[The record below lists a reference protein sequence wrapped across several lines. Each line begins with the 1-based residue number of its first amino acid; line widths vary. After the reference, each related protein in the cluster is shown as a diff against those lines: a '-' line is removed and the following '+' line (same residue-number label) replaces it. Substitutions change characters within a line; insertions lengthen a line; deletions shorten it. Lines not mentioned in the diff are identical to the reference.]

1 MVFKKQKRVWMQKV
15 FIALTDHKRLDEF
28 LAKELQISKNQVLN
42 LIKEGLVF
50 CQKKGVKK
58 GGLALKKGDEITLLT
73 PKITPKPLKRGLDL
87 EIGVIFEDEDLLV
100 LNKPPNLV
108 IHKAP
113 SVKEPTLVDWLEFK
127 NYELSNLGSKER
139 YGIVH
144 RLDKDTSGG
153 IVIAKNNFT
162 HVYLSEQLKTKM
174 MGRYYIAL
182 LSTPLKEEKMSVE
195 CYLTRNPNNRLKMI
209 ALKAVKKEK
218 SRYSKSEFTSLL
230 TSQNHLNLIGA
241 KLFTGR
247 THQIR
252 AHLEYLNRHIIGD
265 NLYGLNQALPK
276 EEIRIMLHAYLIE
289 FKHPRSE
296 QKLCFKVP
304 LLKDML
310 EYIKKVFDKENLDEV
325 LDEEKILHAFIA
337 K

>member
-1 MVFKKQKRVWMQKV
+1 MQKV
-15 FIALTDHKRLDEF
+15 FIAPKNYKRIDEF
-28 LAKELQISKNQVLN
+28 LAKELQISKNQALS

-50 CQKKGVKK
+50 CQKKEIKK
-58 GGLALKKGDEITLLT
+58 GGLALKEGDAIALLT

-87 EIGVIFEDEDLLV
+87 EIEVIFEDDDLLV
-100 LNKPPNLV
+100 LNKPPNLIV
-108 IHKAP
+108 HKAP
-113 SVKEPTLVDWLEFK
+113 SVKEPTLVDWLESK
-127 NYELSNLGSKER
+127 NYQLSNLGSKER

-162 HVYLSEQLKTKM
+162 HVHLSEQLKTKM

-182 LSTPLKEEKMSVE
+182 LSTPLSRKEEKMSVE
-195 CYLTRNPNNRLKMI
+195 CYLTRNPNNRLKMMAI
-209 ALKAVKKEK
+209 KNEK
-218 SRYSKSEFTSLL
+218 GRYSKSEFTSLL
-230 TSQNHLNLIGA
+230 TSQNNLNLIGA
-241 KLFTGR
+241 KLYTGR

-252 AHLEYLNRHIIGD
+252 VHLEYLNRHIIGD
-265 NLYGLNQALPK
+265 NLYGLNEALSK

-296 QKLCFKVP
+296 QKLRFKVP

-310 EYIKKVFDKENLDEV
+310 EYLKKIFDKENLDEV

>member
-1 MVFKKQKRVWMQKV
+1 MQKV
-15 FIALTDHKRLDEF
+15 FIAPKNYKRIDEF
-28 LAKELQISKNQVLN
+28 LAKELQISKNQALS
-42 LIKEGLVF
+42 LIKEGLVL
-50 CQKKGVKK
+50 CQKKEVKK
-58 GGLALKKGDEITLLT
+58 GGLALKEGDAIALLT
-73 PKITPKPLKRGLDL
+73 PKITPKPLKKELDL
-87 EIGVIFEDEDLLV
+87 EIEVIFEDDDLLV
-100 LNKPPNLV
+100 LNKPPNLIV
-108 IHKAP
+108 HKAP
-113 SVKEPTLVDWLEFK
+113 SVKEPTLVDWLEAK
-127 NYELSNLGSKER
+127 NYQLSNLGSKER

-182 LSTPLKEEKMSVE
+182 LSTPLSRKEEKMSVE
-195 CYLTRNPNNRLKMI
+195 CYLARNPNNRLKMMAI
-209 ALKAVKKEK
+209 KNEK
-218 SRYSKSEFTSLL
+218 GRYSKSEFTSLL
-230 TSQNHLNLIGA
+230 TSQNNLNLIGA
-241 KLFTGR
+241 KLYTGR

-265 NLYGLNQALPK
+265 NLYGLNEALLK

-296 QKLCFKVP
+296 QKLRFKVP

-310 EYIKKVFDKENLDEV
+310 EYLKKIFDKENLDEV
-325 LDEEKILHAFIA
+325 LDEEKILHAFSA

>member
-1 MVFKKQKRVWMQKV
+1 MQKV
-15 FIALTDHKRLDEF
+15 FIAPKNYKRIDEF
-28 LAKELQISKNQVLN
+28 LAKELQISKNQALS

-50 CQKKGVKK
+50 CQKKEVKK
-58 GGLALKKGDEITLLT
+58 GGLALKEGDAIALLT

-87 EIGVIFEDEDLLV
+87 EIEVIFEDDDLLV
-100 LNKPPNLV
+100 LNKPPHLV
-108 IHKAP
+108 VHKAP
-113 SVKEPTLVDWLEFK
+113 SVKEPTLVDWLESK
-127 NYELSNLGSKER
+127 NYQLSNLGLKER

-162 HVYLSEQLKTKM
+162 HVHLSEQLKTKM

-182 LSTPLKEEKMSVE
+182 LSTPLSRKEEKMSVE
-195 CYLTRNPNNRLKMI
+195 CYLARNPNNRLKMMAI
-209 ALKAVKKEK
+209 KKEK
-218 SRYSKSEFTSLL
+218 GRYSKSEFTSLL
-230 TSQNHLNLIGA
+230 TSQNNFNLIGA
-241 KLFTGR
+241 KLYTGR

-265 NLYGLNQALPK
+265 NLYGLNEALPK

-289 FKHPRSE
+289 FKHPKSE
-296 QKLCFKVP
+296 QKLRFKVP

-310 EYIKKVFDKENLDEV
+310 EYLKKVFDKENLDEV
-325 LDEEKILHAFIA
+325 LDEEKILHAFSA

>member
-1 MVFKKQKRVWMQKV
+1 MQKV
-15 FIALTDHKRLDEF
+15 FIAPKNYKRIDEF
-28 LAKELQISKNQVLN
+28 LAKELQISKNQALS

-50 CQKKGVKK
+50 CQKKEVKK
-58 GGLALKKGDEITLLT
+58 GGLALKEGDAIAFLT

-87 EIGVIFEDEDLLV
+87 EIEVIFEDEDLLV

-108 IHKAP
+108 VHKAP
-113 SVKEPTLVDWLEFK
+113 SVKEPTLVDWLESK
-127 NYELSNLGSKER
+127 NYQLSNLGLKER

-162 HVYLSEQLKTKM
+162 HVHLSEQLKTKM

-182 LSTPLKEEKMSVE
+182 LSTPLSRKEEKMSVE
-195 CYLTRNPNNRLKMI
+195 CYLARNPNNRLKMMAI
-209 ALKAVKKEK
+209 KKEK
-218 SRYSKSEFTSLL
+218 GRYSKSEFTSLL
-230 TSQNHLNLIGA
+230 TSQNNFNLIGA
-241 KLFTGR
+241 KLYTGR

-265 NLYGLNQALPK
+265 NLYGLNEALPK

-289 FKHPRSE
+289 FKHPKSE
-296 QKLCFKVP
+296 QKLRFKVP

-310 EYIKKVFDKENLDEV
+310 EYLKKVFDKENLDEV
-325 LDEEKILHAFIA
+325 LDEEKILHAFSA

>member
-1 MVFKKQKRVWMQKV
+1 MQKV
-15 FIALTDHKRLDEF
+15 FIAPKNYKRIDEF
-28 LAKELQISKNQVLN
+28 LAKELQISKNQALS

-50 CQKKGVKK
+50 CQKKEVKK
-58 GGLALKKGDEITLLT
+58 GGLALKEGDAIALLT
-73 PKITPKPLKRGLDL
+73 PKITPKPLKRDLDL
-87 EIGVIFEDEDLLV
+87 EIEVIFEDDDLLV
-100 LNKPPNLV
+100 LNKPPNLIV
-108 IHKAP
+108 HKAP
-113 SVKEPTLVDWLEFK
+113 SVKEPTLVDWLESK
-127 NYELSNLGSKER
+127 NYQLSNLGSKER

-162 HVYLSEQLKTKM
+162 HVHLSEQLKTKM

-182 LSTPLKEEKMSVE
+182 LSTPLSRKEEKMSVE
-195 CYLTRNPNNRLKMI
+195 CYLARNPNNRLKMMAI
-209 ALKAVKKEK
+209 KNEK
-218 SRYSKSEFTSLL
+218 GRYSKSEFTSLL
-230 TSQNHLNLIGA
+230 TSQNNLNLIGA
-241 KLFTGR
+241 KLYTGR

-252 AHLEYLNRHIIGD
+252 VHLEYLNRHIIGD
-265 NLYGLNQALPK
+265 NLYGLNEALPK

-296 QKLCFKVP
+296 QKLRFKVP

-310 EYIKKVFDKENLDEV
+310 EYLKKFFDKENLDEV
-325 LDEEKILHAFIA
+325 LDEEKILHAFNA

>member
-1 MVFKKQKRVWMQKV
+1 MQKV
-15 FIALTDHKRLDEF
+15 FIAPKNYKRIDEF
-28 LAKELQISKNQVLN
+28 LAKELQISKNQALS

-50 CQKKGVKK
+50 CQKKEVKK
-58 GGLALKKGDEITLLT
+58 GGLALKEGDAIALLT
-73 PKITPKPLKRGLDL
+73 PKITPKPLKKELDL
-87 EIGVIFEDEDLLV
+87 EIEVIFEDDDLLV
-100 LNKPPNLV
+100 LNKPPNLIV
-108 IHKAP
+108 HKAP
-113 SVKEPTLVDWLEFK
+113 SVKEPTLVDWLESK
-127 NYELSNLGSKER
+127 NYQLSNLGSKER

-162 HVYLSEQLKTKM
+162 HVHLSEQLKTKM

-182 LSTPLKEEKMSVE
+182 LSTPLSRKEEKMSVE
-195 CYLTRNPNNRLKMI
+195 CYLARNPNNRLKMMAI
-209 ALKAVKKEK
+209 KNEK
-218 SRYSKSEFTSLL
+218 GRYSKSEFTSLL
-230 TSQNHLNLIGA
+230 TSQNNFNLIGA
-241 KLFTGR
+241 KLYTGR

-252 AHLEYLNRHIIGD
+252 VHLEYLNRHIIGD
-265 NLYGLNQALPK
+265 NLYGLNEALPK

-296 QKLCFKVP
+296 QKLRFKVP

-310 EYIKKVFDKENLDEV
+310 EYLKKIFDKENLDEV
-325 LDEEKILHAFIA
+325 LDEEKILHAFNT

>member
-1 MVFKKQKRVWMQKV
+1 MQKV
-15 FIALTDHKRLDEF
+15 FIAPKNYKRIDEF
-28 LAKELQISKNQVLN
+28 LAKELQISKNQALS

-50 CQKKGVKK
+50 CQKKEVKK
-58 GGLALKKGDEITLLT
+58 GGLALKEGDAIALLT

-87 EIGVIFEDEDLLV
+87 EIEVIFEDDDLLV
-100 LNKPPNLV
+100 LNKPPNLIV
-108 IHKAP
+108 HKAP
-113 SVKEPTLVDWLEFK
+113 SVKEPTLVDWLESK
-127 NYELSNLGSKER
+127 NYQLSNLGSKER

-162 HVYLSEQLKTKM
+162 HVHLSEQLKTKM

-182 LSTPLKEEKMSVE
+182 LSTPLSRKGEKVSVE
-195 CYLTRNPNNRLKMI
+195 CYLTRNPNNRLKMMAI
-209 ALKAVKKEK
+209 KNEK
-218 SRYSKSEFTSLL
+218 GRYSKSEFTSLL
-230 TSQNHLNLIGA
+230 TSQNNLNLIGA
-241 KLFTGR
+241 KLYTGR

-252 AHLEYLNRHIIGD
+252 VHLEYLNRHIIGD
-265 NLYGLNQALPK
+265 NLYGLNEALPK

-296 QKLCFKVP
+296 QKLRFKVP

-310 EYIKKVFDKENLDEV
+310 EYLKKIFDKENLDEV
-325 LDEEKILHAFIA
+325 LDEEKILHAFSA

>member
-1 MVFKKQKRVWMQKV
+1 MQKV

-58 GGLALKKGDEITLLT
+58 GGLALKEGDAITLLT
-73 PKITPKPLKRGLDL
+73 PQITPKPLKRELDL
-87 EIGVIFEDEDLLV
+87 EIEVIFEDEDLLV

-108 IHKAP
+108 VHKAP

-127 NYELSNLGSKER
+127 NYELSNLGLKER

-162 HVYLSEQLKTKM
+162 HVHLSDQLKTKT

-195 CYLTRNPNNRLKMI
+195 CYLARNPNNRLKMI
-209 ALKAVKKEK
+209 ALKAAKKEK
-218 SRYSKSEFTSLL
+218 SRYSKSEFISLL
-230 TSQNHLNLIGA
+230 TSQNGMDLIGA

-265 NLYGLNQALPK
+265 NLYGLNGALPK

-296 QKLCFKVP
+296 QKLRFKVP

-310 EYIKKVFDKENLDEV
+310 EYLKKVFDKENLDEV

>member
-1 MVFKKQKRVWMQKV
+1 MQKV
-15 FIALTDHKRLDEF
+15 FITPTHYKRIDEF
-28 LAKELQISKNQVLN
+28 LAKELRISKNQALS

-50 CQKKGVKK
+50 CQKKEVKK
-58 GGLALKKGDEITLLT
+58 GGLALKEGDEITLLT
-73 PKITPKPLKRGLDL
+73 PKIAPKPLKKELDL
-87 EIGVIFEDEDLLV
+87 EIEVIFEDEDLLV

-108 IHKAP
+108 VHKAP
-113 SVKEPTLVDWLEFK
+113 SVKEPTLVDWLK
-127 NYELSNLGSKER
+127 SQNYELSNLGSKER

-162 HVYLSEQLKTKM
+162 HVRLSEQLKTKT

-209 ALKAVKKEK
+209 AIKKEK
-218 SRYSKSEFTSLL
+218 GRYSKSEFTSLL
-230 TSQNHLNLIGA
+230 TSQNNFNLIGA
-241 KLFTGR
+241 KLYTGR

-265 NLYGLNQALPK
+265 NLYGLNEALPK

-296 QKLCFKVP
+296 QKLRFKVP
-304 LLKDML
+304 PLKDML
-310 EYIKKVFDKENLDEV
+310 EYLKKVFDKENLDEV
-325 LDEEKILHAFIA
+325 LDEEKILHAFSA

>member
-1 MVFKKQKRVWMQKV
+1 MQKV
-15 FIALTDHKRLDEF
+15 FIAPKNYKRIDEF
-28 LAKELQISKNQVLN
+28 LAKELQISKNQALS

-50 CQKKGVKK
+50 CQKKEVKK
-58 GGLALKKGDEITLLT
+58 GGLALKEGDEIALLT
-73 PKITPKPLKRGLDL
+73 PKIAPKPLKRELDL
-87 EIGVIFEDEDLLV
+87 EIEVIFEDDDLLV

-108 IHKAP
+108 VHKAP
-113 SVKEPTLVDWLEFK
+113 SVKEPTLVDWLEAK
-127 NYELSNLGSKER
+127 NYQLSNLGSKER

-162 HVYLSEQLKTKM
+162 HVYLSEQLKTKT

-182 LSTPLKEEKMSVE
+182 LSTPLSRKEEKISVE
-195 CYLTRNPNNRLKMI
+195 CYLTRNPNNRLKMMAI
-209 ALKAVKKEK
+209 KKEK

-230 TSQNHLNLIGA
+230 TSQNNLNLIGA
-241 KLFTGR
+241 KLYTGR

-252 AHLEYLNRHIIGD
+252 VHLEYLNRHIIGD
-265 NLYGLNQALPK
+265 NLYGLNEALPK

-289 FKHPRSE
+289 FKHPKSE

-310 EYIKKVFDKENLDEV
+310 EYLKKFFDKENLDEI
-325 LDEEKILHAFIA
+325 LDEEKILHAFNT

>member
-1 MVFKKQKRVWMQKV
+1 M
-15 FIALTDHKRLDEF
+15 
-28 LAKELQISKNQVLN
+28 
-42 LIKEGLVF
+42 F
-50 CQKKGVKK
+50 CQKKEVKK
-58 GGLALKKGDEITLLT
+58 GGLALKEGDEITLLT
-73 PKITPKPLKRGLDL
+73 PKIVPKPLKKELDL
-87 EIGVIFEDEDLLV
+87 EIEVIFEDEDLLV

-108 IHKAP
+108 VHKAP

-127 NYELSNLGSKER
+127 NYELSNLGLKER

-162 HVYLSEQLKTKM
+162 HVHLSEQLKTKM

-209 ALKAVKKEK
+209 ALKAAKKEK

-230 TSQNHLNLIGA
+230 TSQNGMDLIGA

-265 NLYGLNQALPK
+265 NLYGLNEALPK

-296 QKLCFKVP
+296 QKLRFKVP

-310 EYIKKVFDKENLDEV
+310 EYLKKVFDKENLDEI

>member
-1 MVFKKQKRVWMQKV
+1 MQKV
-15 FIALTDHKRLDEF
+15 FIAPKNYKRIDEF
-28 LAKELQISKNQVLN
+28 LAKELQISKNQALS

-50 CQKKGVKK
+50 CQKKEVKK
-58 GGLALKKGDEITLLT
+58 GGLALKEGDAIALLT

-87 EIGVIFEDEDLLV
+87 EIEVIFEDDDLLV
-100 LNKPPNLV
+100 LNKPPHLV
-108 IHKAP
+108 VHKAP
-113 SVKEPTLVDWLEFK
+113 SVKEPTLVDWLESK
-127 NYELSNLGSKER
+127 NYQLSNLGLKER

-162 HVYLSEQLKTKM
+162 HVHLSEQLKTKM

-182 LSTPLKEEKMSVE
+182 LSTPLSRKEEKMSVE
-195 CYLTRNPNNRLKMI
+195 CYLARNPNNRLKMMAI
-209 ALKAVKKEK
+209 KKEK
-218 SRYSKSEFTSLL
+218 GRYSKSEFTSLL
-230 TSQNHLNLIGA
+230 TSQNNFNLIGA
-241 KLFTGR
+241 KLYTGR

-265 NLYGLNQALPK
+265 NLYGLNEALPK

-289 FKHPRSE
+289 FKHPKSE
-296 QKLCFKVP
+296 QKLRFKVP

-310 EYIKKVFDKENLDEV
+310 EYLKKIFDKENLDEV
-325 LDEEKILHAFIA
+325 LDEEKILHAFSA

>member
-1 MVFKKQKRVWMQKV
+1 MQKV
-15 FIALTDHKRLDEF
+15 FIAPKNYKRIDEF
-28 LAKELQISKNQVLN
+28 LAKELQISKNQALR

-50 CQKKGVKK
+50 CQKKEVKK
-58 GGLALKKGDEITLLT
+58 GGLALKEGDAIALLT
-73 PKITPKPLKRGLDL
+73 PKIAPKPLKKELDL
-87 EIGVIFEDEDLLV
+87 EIEVIFEDEDLLV

-108 IHKAP
+108 VHKAP
-113 SVKEPTLVDWLEFK
+113 SVKEPTLVDWLEAK
-127 NYELSNLGSKER
+127 NYQLSNLGSKER

-162 HVYLSEQLKTKM
+162 HVHLSEQLKTKM

-182 LSTPLKEEKMSVE
+182 LSTPLSRKEEKMSVE
-195 CYLTRNPNNRLKMI
+195 CYLARNPNNRLKMMAI
-209 ALKAVKKEK
+209 KNEK
-218 SRYSKSEFTSLL
+218 GRYSKSEFTSLL
-230 TSQNHLNLIGA
+230 TSQNSMDLIGA
-241 KLFTGR
+241 KLYTGR

-265 NLYGLNQALPK
+265 NLYGLNEALPK

-296 QKLCFKVP
+296 QKLRFKVP

-310 EYIKKVFDKENLDEV
+310 EYLKKIFDKENLDEV
-325 LDEEKILHAFIA
+325 LDEEKILHAFSA

>member
-1 MVFKKQKRVWMQKV
+1 MQKV

-73 PKITPKPLKRGLDL
+73 PKIAPKPLKKELDL
-87 EIGVIFEDEDLLV
+87 EIEVIFEDEDLLV

-108 IHKAP
+108 VHKAP

-127 NYELSNLGSKER
+127 NYELSNLGLKER

-162 HVYLSEQLKTKM
+162 HVHLSEQLKTKM

-195 CYLTRNPNNRLKMI
+195 CYLARNPNNRLKMM
-209 ALKAVKKEK
+209 ALKAAKKEK
-218 SRYSKSEFTSLL
+218 SRYSKSEFISLL
-230 TSQNHLNLIGA
+230 TSQNNLNLIGA

-265 NLYGLNQALPK
+265 NLYGLNGALSK

-296 QKLCFKVP
+296 QKLRFKVP

-310 EYIKKVFDKENLDEV
+310 EYLKKVFDKENLDEV

>member
-1 MVFKKQKRVWMQKV
+1 MQKV
-15 FIALTDHKRLDEF
+15 FIAPKNYKRIDEF
-28 LAKELQISKNQVLN
+28 LAKELQISKNQALS
-42 LIKEGLVF
+42 LIKEGLVL
-50 CQKKGVKK
+50 CQKKEVKK
-58 GGLALKKGDEITLLT
+58 GGLALKEGDAIALLT

-87 EIGVIFEDEDLLV
+87 EIEVIFEDDDLLV
-100 LNKPPNLV
+100 LNKPPNLIV
-108 IHKAP
+108 HKAP
-113 SVKEPTLVDWLEFK
+113 SVKEPTLVDWLEAK
-127 NYELSNLGSKER
+127 NYQLSNLGSKER

-162 HVYLSEQLKTKM
+162 HVHLSEQLKTKM

-182 LSTPLKEEKMSVE
+182 LSTPLSRKEEKVSVE
-195 CYLTRNPNNRLKMI
+195 CYLTRNPNNRLKMMAI
-209 ALKAVKKEK
+209 KNEK
-218 SRYSKSEFTSLL
+218 GRYSKSEFTSLL
-230 TSQNHLNLIGA
+230 TSQNNLNLIGA
-241 KLFTGR
+241 KLYTGR

-265 NLYGLNQALPK
+265 NLYGLNEALPK

-296 QKLCFKVP
+296 QKLRFKVP

-310 EYIKKVFDKENLDEV
+310 EYLKKIFDKENLDEV
-325 LDEEKILHAFIA
+325 LDEEKILHAFSA

>member
-1 MVFKKQKRVWMQKV
+1 MQKV
-15 FIALTDHKRLDEF
+15 FIAPKNYKRIDEF
-28 LAKELQISKNQVLN
+28 LAKELQISKNQALS

-50 CQKKGVKK
+50 CQKKEVKK
-58 GGLALKKGDEITLLT
+58 GGLALKEGDAIALLT
-73 PKITPKPLKRGLDL
+73 PKITPKPLKKELDL
-87 EIGVIFEDEDLLV
+87 EIEVIFEDDDLLV
-100 LNKPPNLV
+100 LNKPPNLIV
-108 IHKAP
+108 HKAP
-113 SVKEPTLVDWLEFK
+113 SVKEPTLVDWLESK

-162 HVYLSEQLKTKM
+162 HVHLSEQLKTKM

-182 LSTPLKEEKMSVE
+182 LSTPLSRKEEKMSVE
-195 CYLTRNPNNRLKMI
+195 CYLARNPNNRLKMM
-209 ALKAVKKEK
+209 ATKNEK
-218 SRYSKSEFTSLL
+218 GRYSKSEFTSLL
-230 TSQNHLNLIGA
+230 TSQNNLNLIGA
-241 KLFTGR
+241 KLYTGR

-252 AHLEYLNRHIIGD
+252 VHLEYLNRHIIGD
-265 NLYGLNQALPK
+265 NLYGLNEALPK

-289 FKHPRSE
+289 FKHPKSE
-296 QKLCFKVP
+296 QKLRFKVP

-310 EYIKKVFDKENLDEV
+310 EYLKKIFDKENLDEV
-325 LDEEKILHAFIA
+325 LDEEKILHAFNT

>member
-73 PKITPKPLKRGLDL
+73 PKITPKPLKRELDL

-127 NYELSNLGSKER
+127 NYKLSNLGSKER

-162 HVYLSEQLKTKM
+162 HVHLSEQLKTKM

-209 ALKAVKKEK
+209 ALKAAKKEK

-296 QKLCFKVP
+296 QKLRFKVP

-310 EYIKKVFDKENLDEV
+310 EYLKKVFDKENLDEV

>member
-1 MVFKKQKRVWMQKV
+1 MQKV
-15 FIALTDHKRLDEF
+15 FIAPKNYKRIDEF
-28 LAKELQISKNQVLN
+28 LAKELQISKNQALS

-50 CQKKGVKK
+50 CQKKEVKK
-58 GGLALKKGDEITLLT
+58 GGLALKEGDEIALLT
-73 PKITPKPLKRGLDL
+73 PKIAPKPLKRELDL
-87 EIGVIFEDEDLLV
+87 EIEVIFEDDDLLV

-108 IHKAP
+108 VHKAP
-113 SVKEPTLVDWLEFK
+113 SVKEPTLVDWLEAK
-127 NYELSNLGSKER
+127 NYQLSNLGSKER

-162 HVYLSEQLKTKM
+162 HVYLSEQLKTKT

-182 LSTPLKEEKMSVE
+182 LSTPLSRKEEKISVE
-195 CYLTRNPNNRLKMI
+195 CYLTRNPNNRLKMMAI
-209 ALKAVKKEK
+209 KREK
-218 SRYSKSEFTSLL
+218 SRYSKSEFTNLL
-230 TSQNHLNLIGA
+230 TSQNNLNLIGA
-241 KLFTGR
+241 KLYTGR

-265 NLYGLNQALPK
+265 NLYGLNEALPE

-289 FKHPRSE
+289 FKHPKSE
-296 QKLCFKVP
+296 QKLRFKVP

-310 EYIKKVFDKENLDEV
+310 EYLKKFFDKENLDEI
-325 LDEEKILHAFIA
+325 LDEEKILHAFNT

>member
-1 MVFKKQKRVWMQKV
+1 MQKV
-15 FIALTDHKRLDEF
+15 FIAPKNYKRIDEF
-28 LAKELQISKNQVLN
+28 LAKELQISKNQALS

-50 CQKKGVKK
+50 CQKKEVKK
-58 GGLALKKGDEITLLT
+58 GGLALKEGDEIALLT
-73 PKITPKPLKRGLDL
+73 PKIAPKPLKRELDL
-87 EIGVIFEDEDLLV
+87 EIEVIFEDDDLLV

-108 IHKAP
+108 VHKAP
-113 SVKEPTLVDWLEFK
+113 SVKEPTLVDWLEAK
-127 NYELSNLGSKER
+127 NYQLSNLGSKER

-162 HVYLSEQLKTKM
+162 HVYLSEQLKTKT

-182 LSTPLKEEKMSVE
+182 LSTPLSRKEEKISVE
-195 CYLTRNPNNRLKMI
+195 CYLTRNPNNRLKMMAI
-209 ALKAVKKEK
+209 KKEK

-230 TSQNHLNLIGA
+230 TSQNNLNLIGA
-241 KLFTGR
+241 KLYTGR

-265 NLYGLNQALPK
+265 NLYGLNEALPK

-289 FKHPRSE
+289 FKHPKSE

-310 EYIKKVFDKENLDEV
+310 EYLKKFFDKENLDEI
-325 LDEEKILHAFIA
+325 LDEEKILHAFNT

>member
-1 MVFKKQKRVWMQKV
+1 MQKV
-15 FIALTDHKRLDEF
+15 FIAPKNYKRIDEF
-28 LAKELQISKNQVLN
+28 LAKELQISKNQALS

-50 CQKKGVKK
+50 CQKKEVKK
-58 GGLALKKGDEITLLT
+58 GGLALKEGDAIALLT
-73 PKITPKPLKRGLDL
+73 PKITPKPLKMDLDL
-87 EIGVIFEDEDLLV
+87 EIEVIFEDDDLLV
-100 LNKPPNLV
+100 LNKPPNLIV
-108 IHKAP
+108 HKAP
-113 SVKEPTLVDWLEFK
+113 SVKEPTLVDWLESK
-127 NYELSNLGSKER
+127 NYQLSNLGSKER

-162 HVYLSEQLKTKM
+162 HVHLSEQLKTKM

-182 LSTPLKEEKMSVE
+182 LSTPLSRKEEKMSVE
-195 CYLTRNPNNRLKMI
+195 CYLTRNPNNRLKMMAI
-209 ALKAVKKEK
+209 KNEK
-218 SRYSKSEFTSLL
+218 GRYSKSEFTSLL
-230 TSQNHLNLIGA
+230 TSQNNLNLIGA
-241 KLFTGR
+241 KLYTGR

-265 NLYGLNQALPK
+265 NLYGLSEALPK

-289 FKHPRSE
+289 FKHPKSE
-296 QKLCFKVP
+296 QKLRFKVP

-310 EYIKKVFDKENLDEV
+310 EYLKKIFDKENLDEV
-325 LDEEKILHAFIA
+325 LDEEKILHAFSA

>member
-1 MVFKKQKRVWMQKV
+1 MQKV
-15 FIALTDHKRLDEF
+15 FIAPKNYKRIDEF
-28 LAKELQISKNQVLN
+28 LAKELQISKNQALS

-50 CQKKGVKK
+50 CQKKEVKK
-58 GGLALKKGDEITLLT
+58 GGLALKEGDAIALLT

-87 EIGVIFEDEDLLV
+87 EIEVIFEDDDLLV
-100 LNKPPNLV
+100 LNKPPNLIV
-108 IHKAP
+108 HKAP
-113 SVKEPTLVDWLEFK
+113 SVKEPTLVDWLESK
-127 NYELSNLGSKER
+127 NYQLSNLGSKER

-162 HVYLSEQLKTKM
+162 HVHLSEQLKTKM

-182 LSTPLKEEKMSVE
+182 LSTPLSRKEEQMSVE
-195 CYLTRNPNNRLKMI
+195 CYLARNPNNRLKMMAI
-209 ALKAVKKEK
+209 KNEK
-218 SRYSKSEFTSLL
+218 GRYSKSEFTSLL
-230 TSQNHLNLIGA
+230 TSQNNLNLIGA
-241 KLFTGR
+241 KLYTGR

-265 NLYGLNQALPK
+265 NLYGLNEALPK

-289 FKHPRSE
+289 FKHPKSE
-296 QKLCFKVP
+296 QKLRFKVP

-310 EYIKKVFDKENLDEV
+310 EYLKKIFDKENLDEV
-325 LDEEKILHAFIA
+325 LDEEKILHAFSA

>member
-1 MVFKKQKRVWMQKV
+1 MQKV
-15 FIALTDHKRLDEF
+15 FIAPKNYKRIDEF
-28 LAKELQISKNQVLN
+28 LAKELQISKNQALS

-50 CQKKGVKK
+50 CQKKEVKK
-58 GGLALKKGDEITLLT
+58 GGLALKEGDAIALLT
-73 PKITPKPLKRGLDL
+73 PKITPKPLKRDLDL
-87 EIGVIFEDEDLLV
+87 EIEVIFEDDDLLV
-100 LNKPPNLV
+100 LNKPPNLIV
-108 IHKAP
+108 HKAP
-113 SVKEPTLVDWLEFK
+113 SVKEPTLVDWLESK
-127 NYELSNLGSKER
+127 NYQLSNLGSKER

-162 HVYLSEQLKTKM
+162 HVHLSEQLKTKM

-182 LSTPLKEEKMSVE
+182 LSTPLSRKGEKVSVE
-195 CYLTRNPNNRLKMI
+195 CYLTRNPNNRLKMMAI
-209 ALKAVKKEK
+209 KNEK
-218 SRYSKSEFTSLL
+218 GRYSKSEFTSLL
-230 TSQNHLNLIGA
+230 TSQNNLNLIGA
-241 KLFTGR
+241 KLYTGR

-252 AHLEYLNRHIIGD
+252 THLEYLNRHIIGD
-265 NLYGLNQALPK
+265 NLYGLNEALPK

-296 QKLCFKVP
+296 QKLRFKVP

-310 EYIKKVFDKENLDEV
+310 EYLKKVFDKENLDEV

>member
-1 MVFKKQKRVWMQKV
+1 MQKV

-50 CQKKGVKK
+50 CQKKEVKK
-58 GGLALKKGDEITLLT
+58 GGLALKEGDAITLLT
-73 PKITPKPLKRGLDL
+73 PKIAPKPKKELDL
-87 EIGVIFEDEDLLV
+87 EIEVIFEDEDLLV

-108 IHKAP
+108 VHKAP
-113 SVKEPTLVDWLEFK
+113 SVKEPTLVDWLESK

-162 HVYLSEQLKTKM
+162 HIHLSEQLKTKT

-195 CYLTRNPNNRLKMI
+195 CYLARNPNNRLKMI
-209 ALKAVKKEK
+209 ALKAAKKEK

-230 TSQNHLNLIGA
+230 TSQNGMDLIGA

-265 NLYGLNQALPK
+265 NLYGLNEALPK

-296 QKLCFKVP
+296 QKLRFKVP

-310 EYIKKVFDKENLDEV
+310 EYLKKVFDKENLDEV

>member
-1 MVFKKQKRVWMQKV
+1 MQKV
-15 FIALTDHKRLDEF
+15 FIAPKNYKRIDEF
-28 LAKELQISKNQVLN
+28 LAKELQISKNQALR

-50 CQKKGVKK
+50 CQKKEVKK
-58 GGLALKKGDEITLLT
+58 GGLALKEGDAIALLT
-73 PKITPKPLKRGLDL
+73 PKIVPKPLKKELDL
-87 EIGVIFEDEDLLV
+87 EIEVIFEDEDLLV

-108 IHKAP
+108 VHKAP
-113 SVKEPTLVDWLEFK
+113 SVKEPTLVDWLKSK
-127 NYELSNLGSKER
+127 NYQLSNLGSKER

-162 HVYLSEQLKTKM
+162 HVHLSEQLKTKM

-182 LSTPLKEEKMSVE
+182 LSTPLSRKEEKMSVE
-195 CYLTRNPNNRLKMI
+195 CYLARNPNNRLKMMAI
-209 ALKAVKKEK
+209 KNEK
-218 SRYSKSEFTSLL
+218 GRYSKSEFTSLL
-230 TSQNHLNLIGA
+230 TSQNSMDLIGA
-241 KLFTGR
+241 KLYTGR

-265 NLYGLNQALPK
+265 NLYGLNEALLK

-296 QKLCFKVP
+296 QKLRFKVP

-310 EYIKKVFDKENLDEV
+310 EYLKKIFDKENLDEV
-325 LDEEKILHAFIA
+325 LDEEKILHAFSA

>member
-1 MVFKKQKRVWMQKV
+1 MQKV
-15 FIALTDHKRLDEF
+15 FIAPKNYKRIDEF
-28 LAKELQISKNQVLN
+28 LAKELQISKNQALS

-50 CQKKGVKK
+50 CQKKEVKK
-58 GGLALKKGDEITLLT
+58 GGLALKEGDAIVLLT
-73 PKITPKPLKRGLDL
+73 PKITPKPLKRDLDL
-87 EIGVIFEDEDLLV
+87 EIEVIFEDDDLLV
-100 LNKPPNLV
+100 LNKPPNLIV
-108 IHKAP
+108 HKAP
-113 SVKEPTLVDWLEFK
+113 SVKEPTLVDWLESK
-127 NYELSNLGSKER
+127 NYQLSNLGSKER

-162 HVYLSEQLKTKM
+162 HVHLSEQLKTKM

-182 LSTPLKEEKMSVE
+182 LSTPLSRKGEKVSVE
-195 CYLTRNPNNRLKMI
+195 CYLTRNPNNRLKMMAI
-209 ALKAVKKEK
+209 KNEK
-218 SRYSKSEFTSLL
+218 GRYSKSEFTSLL
-230 TSQNHLNLIGA
+230 TSQNNLNLIGA
-241 KLFTGR
+241 KLYTGR

-265 NLYGLNQALPK
+265 NLYGLNEALPK
-276 EEIRIMLHAYLIE
+276 EETRIMLHAYLIE

-296 QKLCFKVP
+296 QKLRFKVP

-310 EYIKKVFDKENLDEV
+310 EYLKKIFDKENLDEI
-325 LDEEKILHAFIA
+325 LDEEKILHAFSA

>member
-1 MVFKKQKRVWMQKV
+1 MQKV
-15 FIALTDHKRLDEF
+15 FIAPTNHKRIDEF

-50 CQKKGVKK
+50 CQKKEVKK
-58 GGLALKKGDEITLLT
+58 GGLTLKEGDAITLLT
-73 PKITPKPLKRGLDL
+73 PQITPKPLKKELDL

-108 IHKAP
+108 VHKAP
-113 SVKEPTLVDWLEFK
+113 SVKEPTLVDWLKSK
-127 NYELSNLGSKER
+127 NYELSNLGLKER

-162 HVYLSEQLKTKM
+162 HVHLSEQLKTKT

-209 ALKAVKKEK
+209 ALKAAKKEK

-230 TSQNHLNLIGA
+230 TSQNNLNLIGA

-265 NLYGLNQALPK
+265 NLYGLNQAFPK

-296 QKLCFKVP
+296 QKLRFKVP

-310 EYIKKVFDKENLDEV
+310 EYLKKVFDKENLDEV

>member
-1 MVFKKQKRVWMQKV
+1 MQKV
-15 FIALTDHKRLDEF
+15 FIAPKNYKRIDEF
-28 LAKELQISKNQVLN
+28 LAKELQISKNQALS
-42 LIKEGLVF
+42 LIKEGLVL
-50 CQKKGVKK
+50 CQKKEVKK
-58 GGLALKKGDEITLLT
+58 GGLALKEGDAIALLT
-73 PKITPKPLKRGLDL
+73 PKIAPKPLKRGLDL
-87 EIGVIFEDEDLLV
+87 EIEVIFEDDDLLV
-100 LNKPPNLV
+100 LNKPPNLIV
-108 IHKAP
+108 HKAP
-113 SVKEPTLVDWLEFK
+113 SVKEPTLVDWLESK
-127 NYELSNLGSKER
+127 NYQLSNLGSKER

-162 HVYLSEQLKTKM
+162 HVHLSEQLKTKM

-182 LSTPLKEEKMSVE
+182 LSTPLSRKEEKMSVE
-195 CYLTRNPNNRLKMI
+195 CYLTRNPNNRLKMMAI
-209 ALKAVKKEK
+209 KNEK
-218 SRYSKSEFTSLL
+218 GRYSKSEFTSLL
-230 TSQNHLNLIGA
+230 TSQNNFNLIGA
-241 KLFTGR
+241 KLYTGR

-265 NLYGLNQALPK
+265 NLYGLNEALPK

-296 QKLCFKVP
+296 QKLRFKVP

-310 EYIKKVFDKENLDEV
+310 EYLKKIFDKENLDEV
-325 LDEEKILHAFIA
+325 LDEEKILHAFNA

>member
-1 MVFKKQKRVWMQKV
+1 MQKV

-58 GGLALKKGDEITLLT
+58 GGLALKKGDAITLLT

-87 EIGVIFEDEDLLV
+87 EIEVIFEDEDLLV

-108 IHKAP
+108 VHKAP
-113 SVKEPTLVDWLEFK
+113 SVKEPTLVDWLKSK
-127 NYELSNLGSKER
+127 NYELSNLGLKER

-162 HVYLSEQLKTKM
+162 HVHLSEQLKTKM

-209 ALKAVKKEK
+209 ALKAAKKEK

-230 TSQNHLNLIGA
+230 TSQNGMDLIGA

-265 NLYGLNQALPK
+265 NLYGLNEALPK
-276 EEIRIMLHAYLIE
+276 EEIRIMLHAYLME

-296 QKLCFKVP
+296 QKLRFKVP

-310 EYIKKVFDKENLDEV
+310 EYLKEVFDKENLDEV

>member
-1 MVFKKQKRVWMQKV
+1 MQKV
-15 FIALTDHKRLDEF
+15 FIAPTHYKRIDEF

-42 LIKEGLVF
+42 LIKERLVF
-50 CQKKGVKK
+50 CQKKEVKK
-58 GGLALKKGDEITLLT
+58 GGLALKEGDAIVLLT
-73 PKITPKPLKRGLDL
+73 PKITPKPLKKELDL
-87 EIGVIFEDEDLLV
+87 EIEVIFEDDDLLV

-108 IHKAP
+108 VHKAP
-113 SVKEPTLVDWLEFK
+113 SVKEPTLVDWLESK
-127 NYELSNLGSKER
+127 NYQLSNLGSKER

-162 HVYLSEQLKTKM
+162 HVHLSEQLKTKM

-182 LSTPLKEEKMSVE
+182 LSTPLSRKEEKMSVE
-195 CYLTRNPNNRLKMI
+195 CYLTRNPNNRLKMMAI
-209 ALKAVKKEK
+209 KNEK
-218 SRYSKSEFTSLL
+218 GRYSKSEFTSLL
-230 TSQNHLNLIGA
+230 TSQNNLNLIGA
-241 KLFTGR
+241 KLYTGR

-265 NLYGLNQALPK
+265 NLYGLNEALLK

-296 QKLCFKVP
+296 QKLRFKVP

-310 EYIKKVFDKENLDEV
+310 EYLKKIFDKENLDEV

>member
-1 MVFKKQKRVWMQKV
+1 MQKV
-15 FIALTDHKRLDEF
+15 FIAPKNYKRIDEF

-50 CQKKGVKK
+50 CQKKEVKK
-58 GGLALKKGDEITLLT
+58 GGLALKEGDAIALLT
-73 PKITPKPLKRGLDL
+73 PKITPKPLKKELDL
-87 EIGVIFEDEDLLV
+87 EIEVIFEDDDLLV

-108 IHKAP
+108 VHKAP
-113 SVKEPTLVDWLEFK
+113 SVKEPTLVDWLKSK
-127 NYELSNLGSKER
+127 NYQLSNLGSKER

-162 HVYLSEQLKTKM
+162 HVHLSEQLKTKM

-182 LSTPLKEEKMSVE
+182 LSTPLSRKEEKMSVE
-195 CYLTRNPNNRLKMI
+195 CYLARNPNNRLKMMAI
-209 ALKAVKKEK
+209 KNEK
-218 SRYSKSEFTSLL
+218 GRYSKSEFTSLL
-230 TSQNHLNLIGA
+230 TSQNNFNLIGA
-241 KLFTGR
+241 KLYTGR

-265 NLYGLNQALPK
+265 NLYGLNEALLK

-296 QKLCFKVP
+296 QKLRFKVP

-310 EYIKKVFDKENLDEV
+310 EYLKKIFDKENLDEV
-325 LDEEKILHAFIA
+325 LDEEKILHAFSA

>member
-1 MVFKKQKRVWMQKV
+1 MQKRVWMQKV
-15 FIALTDHKRLDEF
+15 FIALTNHKRIDEF
-28 LAKELQISKNQVLN
+28 LTKELQISKNQVLN

-50 CQKKGVKK
+50 CQKKEVKK
-58 GGLALKKGDEITLLT
+58 GGLALKEGDEITLLT
-73 PKITPKPLKRGLDL
+73 PKITQKPLKRGLDL
-87 EIGVIFEDEDLLV
+87 EIEVIFEDEDLLV

-108 IHKAP
+108 VHKAP

-127 NYELSNLGSKER
+127 NYELSNLGLKER

-162 HVYLSEQLKTKM
+162 HVHLSEQLKTKT

-195 CYLTRNPNNRLKMI
+195 CYLTRNPNNRLKII
-209 ALKAVKKEK
+209 ALKAAKKEK
-218 SRYSKSEFTSLL
+218 SRYSKSEFISLL
-230 TSQNHLNLIGA
+230 TSQNNLNLIGA

-252 AHLEYLNRHIIGD
+252 AHLEYLNRHIMGD

-296 QKLCFKVP
+296 QKLRFKVP

-310 EYIKKVFDKENLDEV
+310 EYLKKVFDKENLDEV

>member
-1 MVFKKQKRVWMQKV
+1 MQKV

-50 CQKKGVKK
+50 CQKKEVKK
-58 GGLALKKGDEITLLT
+58 GGLALKEGDAITLLT
-73 PKITPKPLKRGLDL
+73 PKIAPKPKKELDL
-87 EIGVIFEDEDLLV
+87 EIEVIFEDEDLLV

-108 IHKAP
+108 VHKAP
-113 SVKEPTLVDWLEFK
+113 SVKEPTLVDWLESK
-127 NYELSNLGSKER
+127 NYELSNLGLKER

-162 HVYLSEQLKTKM
+162 HVHLSEQLKTKM

-195 CYLTRNPNNRLKMI
+195 CYLTRNPNNRLKMM
-209 ALKAVKKEK
+209 ALKAAKKEK
-218 SRYSKSEFTSLL
+218 SRYSKSEFISLL

-276 EEIRIMLHAYLIE
+276 EEIRVMLHAYLIE

-310 EYIKKVFDKENLDEV
+310 EYLKKVFDKENLDEV
-325 LDEEKILHAFIA
+325 LDEEKILHAFVA

>member
-1 MVFKKQKRVWMQKV
+1 MQKV
-15 FIALTDHKRLDEF
+15 FIAPKNYKRIDEF
-28 LAKELQISKNQVLN
+28 LAKELQISKNQALS

-50 CQKKGVKK
+50 CQKKEVKK
-58 GGLALKKGDEITLLT
+58 GGLALKEGDAIALLT

-87 EIGVIFEDEDLLV
+87 EIEVIFEDDDLLV

-108 IHKAP
+108 VHKAP
-113 SVKEPTLVDWLEFK
+113 SVKEPTLVDWLESK
-127 NYELSNLGSKER
+127 NYQLSNLGLKER

-162 HVYLSEQLKTKM
+162 HVHLSEQLKTKM

-182 LSTPLKEEKMSVE
+182 LSTPLSRKEEKMSVE
-195 CYLTRNPNNRLKMI
+195 CYLARNPNNRLKMMAI
-209 ALKAVKKEK
+209 KKEK
-218 SRYSKSEFTSLL
+218 GRYSKSEFTSLL
-230 TSQNHLNLIGA
+230 TSQNNFNLIGA
-241 KLFTGR
+241 KLYTGR

-265 NLYGLNQALPK
+265 NLYGLNEALPK

-289 FKHPRSE
+289 FKHPKSE
-296 QKLCFKVP
+296 QKLRFKVP

-310 EYIKKVFDKENLDEV
+310 EYLKKVFDKENLDEV
-325 LDEEKILHAFIA
+325 LDEEKILHAFSA

>member
-1 MVFKKQKRVWMQKV
+1 MQKV
-15 FIALTDHKRLDEF
+15 FIAPKNYKRIDEF
-28 LAKELQISKNQVLN
+28 LAKELQISKNQALS

-50 CQKKGVKK
+50 CQKKEVKK
-58 GGLALKKGDEITLLT
+58 GGLALKEGDAIALLT
-73 PKITPKPLKRGLDL
+73 PKITPKPLKKELDL
-87 EIGVIFEDEDLLV
+87 EIEVIFEDDDLLV

-108 IHKAP
+108 VHKAP
-113 SVKEPTLVDWLEFK
+113 SVKEPTLVDWLESK

-162 HVYLSEQLKTKM
+162 HVHLSEQLKTKM

-182 LSTPLKEEKMSVE
+182 LSTPLSRKEEKMSVE
-195 CYLTRNPNNRLKMI
+195 CYLARNPNNRLKMMAI
-209 ALKAVKKEK
+209 KKEK
-218 SRYSKSEFTSLL
+218 GRYSKSEFTSLL
-230 TSQNHLNLIGA
+230 TSQNNFNLIGA
-241 KLFTGR
+241 KLYTGR

-265 NLYGLNQALPK
+265 NLYGLNEVLPK

-296 QKLCFKVP
+296 QKLRFKVP

-310 EYIKKVFDKENLDEV
+310 EYLKKVFDKENLDEV
-325 LDEEKILHAFIA
+325 LDEEKILHAFSA